1 LEPIS
6 NTQATFHVAPSWLA
20 EASPSSAVRV
30 KNVSMKEIPRI
41 SVLIPAYNECNL
53 ISSTIDSV
61 NNSFMALSWQS
72 YEILVCDNNSTDQ
85 TSEIAQTKGVKIIF
99 EPHNQIAKARNTA
112 AQHAQG
118 EWLIF
123 LDADSC
129 LNPEVLK
136 LAIQK
141 LESRQVCGGGAL
153 LKFDGKVGWAV
164 NVMSVIWNWASPKLG
179 LAGGAFLFCI
189 RDAWQEVNGF
199 DEKLYAAEDVSFSR
213 RLKKWGRQKGMR
225 FIIITEAAI
234 TTSSRKLDW
243 HGQWRIILQLILLGL
258 PGALKSRK
266 RTKLWY
272 ER

>member
-1 LEPIS
+1 
-6 NTQATFHVAPSWLA
+6 
-20 EASPSSAVRV
+20 
-30 KNVSMKEIPRI
+30 MKEIPRI
-41 SVLIPAYNECNL
+41 SVLIPAYNEWNL

-61 NNSFMALSWQS
+61 NHSFKALSWQS

-85 TSEIAQTKGVKIIF
+85 TSDIARAKGTKIIF

-123 LDADSC
+123 LDADSW
-129 LNPEVLK
+129 LNSEVLK

-153 LKFDGKVGWAV
+153 LKFDGKVGWAA

-179 LAGGAFLFCI
+179 LAGGAFLFCL
-189 RDAWQEVNGF
+189 RDAWLEVNGF
-199 DEKLYAAEDVSFSR
+199 DEKLYAAEDVSFSK
-213 RLKKWGRQKGMR
+213 RLKKWGRQKGMK
-225 FIIITEAAI
+225 FIIITDAAI

-243 HGQWRIILQLILLGL
+243 HGQWSIVLHLILLVL